1 MLFSLL
7 VASSSQFD
15 IWKVVSQSHW
25 VSKSIFFILVFC
37 SVLSV
42 AVIVERWIVLR
53 RVYSSMRDNS
63 SQLDELINSREFT
76 AAYQNISQGSRKISP
91 LLAILHAGIAQ
102 WQQLS
107 AAGENRLDFLEVK
120 INEAI
125 DREIRLVR
133 AVLRNNLPIL
143 ANIASTAPFIGLL
156 GTVIGIVFTFDAIA
170 KTGNM
175 GQDLVASGIADAL
188 IATAMGLFAA
198 IPAVLAYNAFA
209 ARINQM
215 ILEIENLA
223 ADRIYYLIERDAT
236 VTIPG
241 HQ

>member
-1 MLFSLL
+1 MWFSLL
-7 VASSSQFD
+7 LSSSQFD
-15 IWKVVSQSHW
+15 IWKLLSETHW
-25 VSKSIFFILVFC
+25 ISKSIFAILVFC
-37 SVLSV
+37 SILSI
-42 AVIVERWIVLR
+42 AVIIERWIVMR
-53 RVYSSMRDNS
+53 RAYASMQSNCQQIDAMLSERDYN
-63 SQLDELINSREFT
+63 T
-76 AAYQNISQGSRKISP
+76 AYQEIALGSRKYSP
-91 LLAILHAGIAQ
+91 LYAVLHAGIIQ

-120 INEAI
+120 ITEAI

-133 AVLRNNLPIL
+133 AVFRNNLPIL

-170 KTGNM
+170 KSGNM

-209 ARINQM
+209 AHVNQM
-215 ILEIENLA
+215 ILEIETMA
-223 ADRIYYLIERDAT
+223 AERIYYLIERNASDSSSQ
-236 VTIPG
+236 
-241 HQ
+241 H